1 MLSRQ
6 KNILLTI
13 TYFTLATI
21 TIGFSI
27 LFMIF
32 LSTQATAL
40 YQQIMYYILSSLV
53 VLLVALDIIFTVI
66 KSNKFVS
73 GILIFVL
80 AIATIIMGCVLYLL
94 MQNNFAIPTSN
105 LFSYIGMMALSY
117 LTITMLIVMFCVGE
131 SLITNSTKTLRKKSI
146 ND

>member
-1 MLSRQ
+1 MLAKQ
-6 KNILLTI
+6 KNILLAI
-13 TYFTLATI
+13 TYYTLATI
-21 TIGFSI
+21 TICFSV
-27 LFMIF
+27 LFMVF
-32 LSTQATAL
+32 LASQTTAL

-80 AIATIIMGCVLYLL
+80 TLVTICMGCVLYML
-94 MQNNFAIPTSN
+94 MQVDFAIPTAN

-117 LTITMLIVMFCVGE
+117 LTTIMLIVLFCVGE
-131 SLITNSTKTLRKKSI
+131 SMITNSTRISKRKTS